1 MAVNC
6 WVSPWAMEAAVGL
19 TEMAVST
26 AGVTVST
33 AVPEMDPEVAV
44 MVVAPDPLAVAVA
57 SPFEPEV
64 LETVAVEVTDDDH
77 VADVVR
83 SAVLRLEY
91 VPVATNCWVWPWA
104 IDAVAGDTAM
114 LTSTAGVT
122 VSTAVPE
129 MDPEV
134 AVMVVAPDPLA
145 VAVAS
150 PCEPEVLET
159 VAVEVTDDDH
169 VADAVRLAVLRLE

>member
-1 MAVNC
+1 MAV
-6 WVSPWAMEAAVGL
+6 
-19 TEMAVST
+19 
-26 AGVTVST
+26 
-33 AVPEMDPEVAV
+33 
-44 MVVAPDPLAVAVA
+44 
-57 SPFEPEV
+57 
-64 LETVAVEVTDDDH
+64 
-77 VADVVR
+77 
-83 SAVLRLEY
+83 
-91 VPVATNCWVWPWA
+91 NCWVWPWA

-145 VAVAS
+145 VAVAN

-159 VAVEVTDDDH
+159 VAVEVSDDDH
-169 VADAVRLAVLRLE
+169 VADAVRLAVLELE